1 MTTSNFI
8 VSSQDTLPTQKKMRG
23 RGNKIVVGAV
33 VKAKI
38 GELEEE
44 VRAGSSGRMRK
55 YLTGLVQGIS
65 DKKMFL
71 VRFHD
76 GCENNLSLNQLTIVI
91 VENTQRITKPRV
103 GE

>member
-1 MTTSNFI
+1 M
-8 VSSQDTLPTQKKMRG
+8 
-23 RGNKIVVGAV
+23 VGTV

-44 VRAGSSGRMRK
+44 VRAGSLGRIRK

-71 VRFHD
+71 VRFQG
-76 GCENNLSLNQLTIVI
+76 GCKKDMTSN
-91 VENTQRITKPRV
+91 
-103 GE
+103 